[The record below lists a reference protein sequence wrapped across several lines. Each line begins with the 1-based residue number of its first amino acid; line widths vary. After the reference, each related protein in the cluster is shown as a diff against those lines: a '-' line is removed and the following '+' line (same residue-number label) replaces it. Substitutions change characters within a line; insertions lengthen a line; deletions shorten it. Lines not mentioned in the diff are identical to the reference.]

1 MFLVILPLSSLY
13 VLQAF
18 FLSEGE
24 TPMYRRA
31 CYSIVSA
38 ISLLAFAIAPV
49 FVSAQTPVSWWRGD
63 GNALDSS
70 DGNNGTLQGGV
81 IYASAVVNQGFQFNG
96 TNGVVKIADADNLKI
111 TGSISITAWV
121 NVAALPTNGFG
132 QILFRG
138 DNRGALDP
146 YYLAVNSAGNLV
158 WQVGDAVGGQAFVTT
173 PIPLQQNVFV
183 TASLDDST
191 GAMRLSF
198 GDTVVAQTITTVRPF
213 DNLNSSFT
221 PGLGIGNTQDPVAA
235 NQPFNGIIDELKIY
249 NRVVGPVPAPSA
261 LAAFVIGAVPGA
273 AVLLRRRRKA

>member
-1 MFLVILPLSSLY
+1 
-13 VLQAF
+13 
-18 FLSEGE
+18 
-24 TPMYRRA
+24 MYRRA